1 MLSRGQ
7 GKSIYSQLFILYQ
20 ICTLRRRFPVIISA
34 NARASTQLLTD
45 IFRFIIEE
53 DTPFSQDYPTLSL
66 PFQLCNGAYRRRQIY
81 KGKPTGIYHR
91 ATDMGFAD
99 VDIEGQPK
107 QAFISAR
114 SITGGLRGMRVG
126 SHRVDSVLLDDL
138 LNDDDIT
145 EETTNKLLGIINQS
159 VMNLGGQGKKL
170 SCIMTAT
177 PLAPDDLT

>member
-1 MLSRGQ
+1 
-7 GKSIYSQLFILYQ
+7 
-20 ICTLRRRFPVIISA
+20 
-34 NARASTQLLTD
+34 
-45 IFRFIIEE
+45 
-53 DTPFSQDYPTLSL
+53 
-66 PFQLCNGAYRRRQIY
+66 
-81 KGKPTGIYHR
+81 
-91 ATDMGFAD
+91 
-99 VDIEGQPK
+99 
-107 QAFISAR
+107 
-114 SITGGLRGMRVG
+114 MRVG